1 MLRNGWP
8 ESSAIPGR
16 NVAKRPAGLVRNTHL
31 EGELICA
38 RHRIK
43 ALESERKQILEV
55 DGPKTLRVSFDS
67 RAVDPLKLAAK
78 KERLVSI
85 IK

>member
-1 MLRNGWP
+1 MPNKPSLITVLKTRNLRLH
-8 ESSAIPGR
+8 SRI
-16 NVAKRPAGLVRNTHL
+16 VHL

>member
-1 MLRNGWP
+1 MPNKPSLITVLKTRNLRLH
-8 ESSAIPGR
+8 SRI
-16 NVAKRPAGLVRNTHL
+16 VHL
-31 EGELICA
+31 EEELICA

-43 ALESERKQILEV
+43 ALESERKRILEV